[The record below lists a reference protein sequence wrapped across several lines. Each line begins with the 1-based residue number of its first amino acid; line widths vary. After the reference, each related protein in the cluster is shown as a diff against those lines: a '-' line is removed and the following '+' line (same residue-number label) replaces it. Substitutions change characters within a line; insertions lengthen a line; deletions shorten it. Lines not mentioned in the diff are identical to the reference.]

1 MVREEKKEKHLVVIH
16 TLLSVGE
23 IYRNSVWIGDF
34 I

>member
-1 MVREEKKEKHLVVIH
+1 MVREEKREKNLVVIH
-16 TLLSVGE
+16 AFLSVGE